1 MAKKP
6 VSPKATP
13 IATLAREIV
22 YTYFQSEHGMAKMAR
37 IMRNAKAKGLVK
49 TPKAF
54 RKWMITELSKTVDT
68 IDIWLQQNSN

>member
-13 IATLAREIV
+13 LSTLCREIV
-22 YTYFQSEHGMAKMAR
+22 FTHFQQEHGMPTMAR

-49 TPKAF
+49 NPKEF
-54 RKWMITELSKTVDT
+54 RKWMIGELSKTVTT
-68 IDIWLQQNSN
+68 IDKWLQQ